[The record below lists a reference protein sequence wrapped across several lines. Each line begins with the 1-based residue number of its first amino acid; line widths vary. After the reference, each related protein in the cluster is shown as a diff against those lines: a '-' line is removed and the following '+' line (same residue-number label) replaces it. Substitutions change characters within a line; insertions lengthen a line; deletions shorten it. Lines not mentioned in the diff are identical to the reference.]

1 VRETNRLR
9 DHAEVSEA
17 TPRHTLSAMTTADRA
32 DLAAT
37 DDRSARSL
45 RPEDEVARICADLIR
60 IDSTN
65 PGDGTGPGE
74 RAAAEY
80 VMAQLAEVGLEGEL
94 LESAPGRANVVVR
107 LEGADPGRPGLA
119 VHGHLD
125 VVPANAADWQV
136 DPFAAEERDGCI
148 WGRGAVDMKDM
159 DAMILASIR
168 DFARTGTR
176 PARPTTFVFFADE
189 EAGGTWGSHWF
200 VDHHASWLEG
210 VTEAVSEVGGYSV
223 TLPTPEG
230 ERRAYLLQTAEK
242 GIAWLRLRA
251 HGRAGHGSVPND
263 ENAIVRLA
271 AAIGRIAAHEWPR
284 EYIASVRELLEGV
297 SELTGISGAGGQRLN
312 AADDLEPLLAA
323 LGGAQGFVRGTLRD
337 TANVTMLE
345 SGYKHN
351 VIPQT
356 ATAAVDCRFLPGH
369 EDDLMQTI
377 RALAGEHV
385 EVEVV
390 HRDVALEAPFSGHL
404 VESMK
409 QSLLR
414 EDPGA
419 AVLPYCLSGGTDNKA
434 LGRLG
439 ITGYGFAPLRLPAD
453 LDFAPMFHGI
463 DERVPVESLRFG
475 ARVLSDFLRT
485 C

>member
-1 VRETNRLR
+1 M
-9 DHAEVSEA
+9 H
-17 TPRHTLSAMTTADRA
+17 RHTLIGMTTAERA
-32 DLAAT
+32 DLASP
-37 DDRSARSL
+37 DDHRAGAIV
-45 RPEDEVARICADLIR
+45 PEDEVARLCADLIR

-65 PGDGTGPGE
+65 PGDGSGPGE

-107 LEGADPGRPGLA
+107 LEGADPSRPGLA

-136 DPFAAEERDGCI
+136 DPYAAEERDGCI

-168 DFARTGTR
+168 DFARTGTK
-176 PARPTTFVFFADE
+176 PARTTTFVFFADE
-189 EAGGTWGSHWF
+189 EAGGTMGSHWF
-200 VDHHASWLEG
+200 VEHHPHWFEG

-223 TLPTPEG
+223 TLPTPTG

-271 AAIGRIAAHEWPR
+271 AAISRIAAHEWPR
-284 EYIASVRELLEGV
+284 EYIASVRQLLDGV
-297 SELTGISGAGGQRLN
+297 SEITSIPY

-323 LGGAQGFVRGTLRD
+323 LGGAQCFVRGTLRD

-356 ATAAVDCRFLPGH
+356 ASAALDCRFLPGH
-369 EDDLMQTI
+369 EDDLMATV
-377 RALAGEHV
+377 ASLAGEHV

-390 HRDVALEAPFSGHL
+390 HRDVALEAPFAGDL

-414 EDPGA
+414 EDPEA
-419 AVLPYCLSGGTDNKA
+419 AILPYCLSGGTDNKA
-434 LGRLG
+434 LSRLG
-439 ITGYGFAPLRLPAD
+439 ISGYGFAPLRLPAD

-463 DERVPVESLRFG
+463 DERVPVDSLRFG
-475 ARVLSDFLRT
+475 ARVLGDFLRT